1 MGGCDYGGPP
11 SYFAPYRNPAL
22 KDGPEGEYLPDRL
35 ADECIAFL
43 ETPSEKPLFLCWW
56 NYSVHYPIQAPQDLV
71 EKYQQRQGVQRPAYY
86 AMIEGMDRAI
96 GKVLKHLETSGK
108 ADETLVIFTSDNGPT
123 YNRLGGSDSTFFE
136 SAGVFK
142 GLKGSV
148 YEGGIRVPMIAS
160 WPGHIPAGKT
170 SDEPAAFWDLMPTIL
185 HMTGHGDTVPEGLD
199 GIDLSP
205 TLLGHP
211 QQHSHAYLYW
221 EFPAYGGQQAL
232 RMGQWKAVRQ
242 QIFKEGL
249 KTELYDLKAD
259 PSEQTNLATQYPAI
273 LAEMEKH
280 MAEARSPSTLYP
292 FKHLDP
298 Q

>member
-1 MGGCDYGGPP
+1 
-11 SYFAPYRNPAL
+11 
-22 KDGPEGEYLPDRL
+22 
-35 ADECIAFL
+35 
-43 ETPSEKPLFLCWW
+43 
-56 NYSVHYPIQAPQDLV
+56 
-71 EKYQQRQGVQRPAYY
+71 
-86 AMIEGMDRAI
+86 
-96 GKVLKHLETSGK
+96 
-108 ADETLVIFTSDNGPT
+108 
-123 YNRLGGSDSTFFE
+123 
-136 SAGVFK
+136 
-142 GLKGSV
+142 
-148 YEGGIRVPMIAS
+148 
-160 WPGHIPAGKT
+160 
-170 SDEPAAFWDLMPTIL
+170 
-185 HMTGHGDTVPEGLD
+185 MTGHGDTVPEGLD